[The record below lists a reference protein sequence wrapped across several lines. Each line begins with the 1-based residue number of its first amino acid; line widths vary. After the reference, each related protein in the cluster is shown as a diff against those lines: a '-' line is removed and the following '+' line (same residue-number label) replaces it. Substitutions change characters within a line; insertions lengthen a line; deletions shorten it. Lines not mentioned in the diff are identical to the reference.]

1 MLVERFIPKGSS
13 YYIKLQNYFLKL
25 GEKLDEVGAIHL
37 FSIWTLTV
45 SGIVMTMGQNDR
57 FIYWE
62 WIGWEIG
69 FIKLFIVSVIF
80 LLFFKPKKIWLS
92 GTRYLEKNE
101 LVIQI
106 SISIFLLL
114 IGWIGNGS
122 SLASIIYLVPY
133 MTAFLSILLIF
144 QFSLEL
150 DKTKGEWFNSTW
162 TGKKL
167 IFSISSILMFISIA
181 LGIYFDDP
189 IISTAGMVSIP
200 FPIIALIW
208 PSHVRH
214 LQRARFYP
222 IFIFAMFLCVRVP
235 WFLIPLIL
243 LFFVIRVVNYFRY
256 GIVYPSFGVDLLEE
270 I

>member
-1 MLVERFIPKGSS
+1 M
-13 YYIKLQNYFLKL
+13 

-62 WIGWEIG
+62 WIGWQIG

-122 SLASIIYLVPY
+122 SLASTIYLVPY

-189 IISTAGMVSIP
+189 IISTVSMVSLF
-200 FPIIALIW
+200 FPVVTLIW
-208 PSHVRH
+208 PNHVRH
-214 LQRARFYP
+214 IKRVQFYP
-222 IFIFAMFLCVRVP
+222 LFTLAMFTCVRAP
-235 WFLIPLIL
+235 WFLILLGL
-243 LFFVIRVVNYFRY
+243 LFFTIRSVNYLKY
-256 GIVYPSFGVDLLEE
+256 AIIYPSFGVAQEE
-270 I
+270 TVVDV

>member
-1 MLVERFIPKGSS
+1 MFVERLFPQDSS
-13 YYIKLQNYFLKL
+13 YYKTMQNHFLKL
-25 GEKLDEVGAIHL
+25 GEKLDRAGVIHL
-37 FSIWTLTV
+37 FTIWTLTV

-57 FIYWE
+57 FVYWE
-62 WIGWEIG
+62 WSGWQIG
-69 FIKLFIVSVIF
+69 FVKLFMVSIIF
-80 LLFFKPKKIWLS
+80 ILFFKPNKIWIA
-92 GTRYLEKNE
+92 GTRYLKRTE
-101 LVIQI
+101 LGIHTF
-106 SISIFLLL
+106 ISIFLLL
-114 IGWIGNGS
+114 VGWVGSGS
-122 SLASIIYLVPY
+122 SLFSLVYLIPY
-133 MTAFLSILLIF
+133 ITAFLSILLIF

-150 DKTKGEWFNSTW
+150 DKIKREWFNNSW
-162 TGKKL
+162 VGKEL

-181 LGIYFDDP
+181 LGVYFDDP

-200 FPIIALIW
+200 FPLIALIW
-208 PSHVRH
+208 PGHVRH

-222 IFIFAMFLCVRVP
+222 IFIFAMFLCVRAP